1 MPVFAFLD
9 GATVFLADGA
19 TEGETD
25 GFEGATEGGKDGS
38 EGETEGEN
46 DGSIVEGKMVG
57 ALVVARV

>member
-9 GATVFLADGA
+9 GAIVFMADGA

-25 GFEGATEGGKDGS
+25 GP
-38 EGETEGEN
+38 EGETEGEK

>member
-1 MPVFAFLD
+1 MPVFVVAFLD

-25 GFEGATEGGKDGS
+25 GFEGAFEGGKDGF
-38 EGETEGEN
+38 EGATEGKT
-46 DGSIVEGKMVG
+46 DG

>member
-9 GATVFLADGA
+9 GAVFLADGA
-19 TEGETD
+19 IEGE
-25 GFEGATEGGKDGS
+25 K
-38 EGETEGEN
+38 

>member
-19 TEGETD
+19 IEGE
-25 GFEGATEGGKDGS
+25 K
-38 EGETEGEN
+38 

-57 ALVVARV
+57 ALIVARV